1 MREEVSK
8 AVHTRQD
15 SRASLSRGG
24 GAIFNTKIA
33 DSSSVVSCAKP
44 NIQASDFSTSRLFTL
59 PRQALDTF
67 LFS

>member
-1 MREEVSK
+1 VREEVSK

-33 DSSSVVSCAKP
+33 GDGNRAVLELLRDEPAHVEP
-44 NIQASDFSTSRLFTL
+44 DQ
-59 PRQALDTF
+59 
-67 LFS
+67 